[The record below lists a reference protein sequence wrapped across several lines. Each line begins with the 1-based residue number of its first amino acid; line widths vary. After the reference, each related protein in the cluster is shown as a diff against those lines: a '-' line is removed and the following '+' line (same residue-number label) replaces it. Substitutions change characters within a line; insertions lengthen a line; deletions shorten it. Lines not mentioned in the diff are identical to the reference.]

1 MMVIVSAIKLSSQ
14 RPSGLQKHGSDTH
27 EISAVD
33 MTLLAEGA
41 SFVNCLSWR
50 HENTTVHTYTSAP
63 QDKVGRH
70 PSSTHTMMMYKGD
83 GLLPHL
89 Q

>member
-1 MMVIVSAIKLSSQ
+1 MMVTVFAIKMSSQ
-14 RPSGLQKHGSDTH
+14 VPSGMQKHGSDTH

-33 MTLLAEGA
+33 VTLLAEGA
-41 SFVNCLSWR
+41 SLVNCPSWR
-50 HENTTVHTYTSAP
+50 HENSTVNTCTSAP

-70 PSSTHTMMMYKGD
+70 PSSTPTMMMYKGD
-83 GLLPHL
+83 GLIPHL